1 MWHFASS
8 RFSRVFLSMALC
20 CAIRAS
26 ATAADWPMWRFDAGH
41 TASSPDDL
49 PETLTLKW
57 TREFGRREQ
66 VWDDPLNND
75 LMQYDKIFE
84 PVVMGGRMFVG
95 FNDSDKVVALDVES
109 GQQQWAFHTDGP
121 VRFAP
126 VAWNGNVYFCS
137 DDGHLY
143 CVDATNGTLNW
154 KFRGG
159 PSDQKVI
166 GNQRVISAWPARGG
180 PVIRDGDIYFAASI
194 WPFMGTFIYSLDA
207 ETGEVRWANDG
218 TGADYIYQPH
228 GAKSFAG
235 VAPQGTLVATE
246 EVLLVPSGRAVPAAF
261 ERKTGKPLYYHHG
274 GKGYGGSFVIA
285 GENEF
290 YMHTRRRGV
299 VACDLKKGSMSKF
312 TCNEPVL
319 ADGFVYTSAVDEDD
333 ESIRGILVFD
343 PEKNLVGQIEVDATG
358 DLIKVGSRL
367 YAAGEDRIVA
377 IGPSKEDQQPTL
389 LWSHPVEGKVLRLLA
404 AAETLF
410 AVTLDGRIM
419 AFGSGSVA
427 KVAKSDDAPPAK
439 PARETTHQV
448 DTILEQIDAAQ
459 GYAFVFGIDD
469 GRTIEGLANRTQLH
483 IVGVDPDKAKIER
496 LRRQFDAENL
506 YGKRIVLI
514 PGDPQSFKA
523 PPYVA
528 NLIVVGRGFASES
541 PKPDQLK
548 AIYNSV
554 RPYGGALWL
563 SAEAGRGPQLARDVE
578 NLELARAEVTHTAGG
593 VVVRRVGALP
603 GSADWTHQYGNIA
616 NTVKSDDTCVKFP
629 LGLLWFG
636 GNSNLDVLPRHG
648 HGPTEQV
655 VGGRLFI
662 EGLNCLSARDAYTG
676 RVMWKYTSD
685 KLGTFGMYYDESHK
699 DTPLSTERNQH
710 HLPGANARGTNF
722 VATKDVVYLVEGSEC
737 HLLNAATGETEN
749 VFEMPTFDSQGDDP
763 PLWGF
768 IGLYDDILLGGW
780 GFARLDQKT
789 RGKSHDEPLSEVD
802 VSSSNG
808 LVAFDRIT
816 GKVLWKTR
824 ATHSFLHNGIVA
836 GNGRVYCLD
845 RLPTNVEAK
854 RTRRGKADPSSYRV
868 VAFDAGTGKP
878 LWQRQENIFGTWLG
892 YSKEHDILLQA
903 GAKGVDRQEDDEV
916 GQGMTTYRGRSGDVI
931 WHHDLKYAGPCIL
944 HNETIFTNV
953 IRYSLSSGAF
963 SLLDGSPQF
972 VTNPLTGKEEPWR
985 MTRTYGCDAMTA
997 CENFLTFRSGAAGFY
1012 DLLSKS
1018 GTGNLGGFKSSC
1030 SGNLIVAN
1038 GVLNAPDYTRTCS
1051 CSYQNQTSLALI
1063 HMPEMEMWA
1072 NSEYGAG
1079 QQAGTKIERV
1089 GINFGAP
1096 GDRMSDEGTLWLDY
1110 PSVGGS
1116 SPDIEVAVV
1125 GEKAEY
1131 YRRHATSVSGSDLA
1145 WVGASGIRDAES
1157 ISIRLETTEQQ
1168 SPDGGVRIVT
1178 GDDDVEETKDGSMI
1192 LDSTELELG
1201 RDRTPQIVGLRFRNI
1216 NLERGQKIEEAAIQF
1231 KVDERSMEETEL
1243 MIHAEAS
1250 DNAQRFRED
1259 RNNISRRKSTS
1270 AAVKW
1275 TAPKWTKAGRSRP
1288 AQQTPNLKDL
1298 LQEVI
1303 DREGWQQNNSLVFM
1317 IRPIQKRKVQSFA
1330 FALKGNR
1337 VVESFEGNPL
1347 GSARLIF
1354 KIEEPPDAETDK
1366 QEKSVQN
1373 QPQTVSEKPPAA
1385 SQRSNKPQRPY
1396 TVRLHFAEL
1405 ELRSAGERVFNVSLQ
1420 GQEVLRNFD
1429 IVEQGG
1435 GPKRS
1440 VVKEFNGVW
1449 VRDTLNIGLSPAN
1462 GQSAPVV
1469 LSGVE
1474 IIAEEA

>member
-1 MWHFASS
+1 MWHTADD
-8 RFSRVFLSMALC
+8 RFSHWLLSLVVC
-20 CAIRAS
+20 CALPLS
-26 ATAADWPMWRFDAGH
+26 VTAADWPMWRYDAGH

-49 PETLTLKW
+49 PESLNLKW

-95 FNDSDKVVALDVES
+95 FNDSDKVVALDVET
-109 GQQQWAFHTDGP
+109 GRQQWAFYTNGP

-126 VAWNGNVYFCS
+126 VAWKEKVYFCS

-143 CVDATNGTLNW
+143 CVDAKDGTLKW

-166 GNQRVISAWPARGG
+166 GNKRVISAWPARGG

-207 ETGEVRWANDG
+207 ETGEVHWANDG

-246 EVLLVPSGRAVPAAF
+246 DVLLVPSGRAVPAAF

-285 GENEF
+285 DKNEF
-290 YMHTRRRGV
+290 YMHTRYRGV
-299 VACDLKKGSMSKF
+299 IACDLKKGNMSKF

-343 PEKNLVGQIEVDATG
+343 PEKNLVGQIEADATG

-377 IGPSKEDQQPTL
+377 IGPSAEDRQPTV
-389 LWSHPVEGKVLRLLA
+389 LWSHPVEGQVLRLLA
-404 AAETLF
+404 ANDMLF

-419 AFGSGSVA
+419 AFGSGSAA
-427 KVAKSDDAPPAK
+427 KVTKFDNAAPVSPS
-439 PARETTHQV
+439 RETTPQV
-448 DTILEQIDAAQ
+448 DTILEQTEVAE

-469 GRTIEGLANRTQLH
+469 GRTIEGLANRTELH
-483 IVGVDPDKAKIER
+483 IVGVDPDAEKIER
-496 LRRQFDAENL
+496 LRRRFDAQNL
-506 YGKRIVLI
+506 DGKRIVLI
-514 PGDPQSFKA
+514 PGEPQSFKA

-528 NLIVVGRGFASES
+528 NLIVVGRSLAAEYSQPGE
-541 PKPDQLK
+541 LK
-548 AIYNSV
+548 ALYASV

-563 SAEAGRGPQLARDVE
+563 PAEPGREPQRARDVE
-578 NLELARAEVTHTAGG
+578 SLDLARAEVTHTLGG
-593 VVVRRVGALP
+593 VAVRRVGALP

-616 NTVKSDDTCVKFP
+616 NTVKSDDTRVKFP

-676 RVMWKYTSD
+676 RVLWKYDSD

-722 VATKDVVYLVEGSEC
+722 VATENVVYIVEGSEC
-737 HLLNAATGETEN
+737 RLLDAATGETDK
-749 VFEMPTFDSQGDDP
+749 VFEMPKYESPGDRR

-789 RGKSHDEPLSEVD
+789 RGKSHDDPLSEVD

-816 GKVLWKTR
+816 GEVLWKTK

-854 RTRRGKADPSSYRV
+854 LRRRGKADPSSYRV
-868 VAFDAGTGKP
+868 VALDAGTGKVQ
-878 LWQRQENIFGTWLG
+878 WQRHENIFGTWLG

-916 GQGMTTYRGRSGDVI
+916 GQGMTTYRGRTGDVI

-972 VTNPLTGKEEPWR
+972 VRNPLTGKEEPWR

-997 CENFLTFRSGAAGFY
+997 CENFLTFRSGAAGYY
-1012 DLLSKS
+1012 DLVTKS

-1079 QQAGTKIERV
+1079 QQAGTPIERV

-1096 GDRMSDEGTLWLDY
+1096 GDRVSDEGTLWLDF

-1116 SPDIEVAVV
+1116 SPDIDISVV
-1125 GEKAEY
+1125 GENAEY
-1131 YRRHATSVSGSDLA
+1131 FRRHATSVSGSHLA

-1157 ISIRLETTEQQ
+1157 ISIRLETPEQQ
-1168 SPDGGVRIVT
+1168 SPDGGIRIVT
-1178 GDDDVEETKDGSMI
+1178 GDDDAEEAKDGSLI

-1201 RDRTPQIVGLRFRNI
+1201 RDRTPQIVGLRFRDI
-1216 NLERGQKIEEAAIQF
+1216 DLKQGQKIEEAAIQF
-1231 KVDERSMEETEL
+1231 KVDERSMEEAEL
-1243 MIHAEAS
+1243 IIHAQADDDAPRFQE
-1250 DNAQRFRED
+1250 FRE
-1259 RNNISRRKSTS
+1259 NISKRKTTS
-1270 AAVKW
+1270 AAVNW
-1275 TAPKWTKAGRSRP
+1275 VAPEWTKAGRSRP
-1288 AQQTPNLKDL
+1288 AQRTPNLKDL
-1298 LQEVI
+1298 VQEVI
-1303 DREGWQQNNSLVFM
+1303 DREGWRQNNSLVFI
-1317 IRPIQKRKVQSFA
+1317 IRPVQKRAVQSFA

-1347 GSARLIF
+1347 GSARLIL
-1354 KIEEPPDAETDK
+1354 KTEELPDDATGKEDK
-1366 QEKSVQN
+1366 SIQD
-1373 QPQTVSEKPPAA
+1373 QPQSVVENLPVA
-1385 SQRSNKPQRPY
+1385 SQRLNQPERRY
-1396 TVRLHFAEL
+1396 TVRLHFAEPEGL
-1405 ELRSAGERVFNVSLQ
+1405 SAGERVFNVSLQ
-1420 GQEVLRNFD
+1420 GQQVLRNFD
-1429 IVEQGG
+1429 IVEQAG
-1435 GPKRS
+1435 GPQRS
-1440 VVKEFNGVW
+1440 VVKEFTGIP

-1462 GQSAPVV
+1462 GQTSPAI

-1474 IIAEEA
+1474 IIAAGR